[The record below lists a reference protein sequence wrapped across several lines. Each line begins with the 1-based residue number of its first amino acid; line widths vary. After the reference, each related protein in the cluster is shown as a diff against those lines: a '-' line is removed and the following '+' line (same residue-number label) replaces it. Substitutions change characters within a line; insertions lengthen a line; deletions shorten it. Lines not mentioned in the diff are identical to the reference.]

1 MAGKRT
7 GHKNKT
13 AQNKVKNDENN
24 PSFPGLQTAAPAPG
38 SNLAK
43 TNYEERQQDE
53 ITALQAIYADDFV
66 EHKASQS
73 AWKKSEPSFD
83 IRIKASTDEDTALT
97 LSVVLVATYPKS
109 PPLLT
114 FKEHRNLKEA
124 TMFKVQ
130 KYVETQ
136 TKLFVRDEQEMIMS
150 IAEGIRDIL
159 EDAAQAKVAGR
170 ALPTLEEERAAHEA
184 AMARLQQEQKE
195 KEEQKKVEA
204 SKEEERYLGLLVQ
217 QELKRQDE
225 KAKESKRKNR
235 PSHVS
240 FEGPVEDTR
249 ESENER
255 IVFDQLCK
263 LTDNTGNS
271 IIFNA
276 VTGKTEFLRGPITT
290 VYEVRPILPTGQKRP
305 RLALKQVQVHSAG
318 KDQAQFR
325 KQLQALE
332 TQLESMKQL
341 RHQAILEILDYK
353 ISRTANDVTNAMSWN
368 VSVLSP
374 FAEDGSLE
382 KLLRWSGHLDVVR
395 VRSCTV
401 NLLDALGWL
410 HSQGVVHQDI
420 HPGNIMLVTEST
432 GDMIL
437 KLADAGYQ
445 RELHNICT
453 VTKTLTSMRDAKSA
467 YWFPPEIAAASK
479 PQYTQKTDIWDFGL
493 VFLQMILGLDVAQK
507 YHSPVDLMDS
517 LSLSDALE
525 EVVSFFFKS
534 DPKKRPRAF
543 ELSSSEFLATDAP
556 IFVEEMSAVQSITNF
571 GSMPQIIPMRNRSR
585 QNSTTTRGPATSR
598 YKEDFVEEGRLGKG
612 GFGEVVKAR
621 KKLDGQIYAIKKIT
635 SRSQGGLTEVLKEV
649 RLLSQLSHPAVVRYF
664 NTWLEEVYDISD
676 TTDGDTSTDAGGVDF
691 SQDTASQAGFNIEF
705 ATSQGGLDFISSS
718 RHLDADA
725 EVEDDDFEIEFGDND
740 SEAVV
745 DEEEEDEDD
754 DDDEDED
761 DNEESSESE
770 EETEVD
776 ENGQNGNRFVL
787 SGRKRTRRPS
797 YRPFRTVLYISMEY
811 CEKRTLRD
819 LISRNLSKNK
829 TEVWRLFRQILH
841 GLVHIHRLGPLG
853 SL

>member
-1 MAGKRT
+1 MAGKKS
-7 GHKNKT
+7 GQKHKT
-13 AQNKVKNDENN
+13 AQHKVNKDEHNS
-24 PSFPGLQTAAPAPG
+24 SFPGLKPATSTPTSAPAPG
-38 SNLAK
+38 PGDSLAK

-53 ITALQAIYADDFV
+53 ITALRAIYADDFV
-66 EHKASQS
+66 EQKAAQS
-73 AWKKSEPSFD
+73 AWKRSEPSFE
-83 IRIKASTDEDTALT
+83 IRIRASADEETALT
-97 LSVVLVATYPKS
+97 LGVVMVATYPKS
-109 PPLLT
+109 PPLLNL
-114 FKEHRNLKEA
+114 KEHRNLKEA
-124 TMFKVQ
+124 TLFKVQ

-136 TKLFVRDEQEMIMS
+136 TKLFVKDEQEMIMS
-150 IAEGIRDIL
+150 ITEGIRDIL

-170 ALPTLEEERAAHEA
+170 ALPTLEQERAAHEA
-184 AMARLQQEQKE
+184 ALARLVQEQKE
-195 KEEQKKVEA
+195 KEEQKKAEA
-204 SKEEERYLGLLVQ
+204 SKEEERYLGHLVQ

-225 KAKESKRKNR
+225 KVKESKRKNR

-240 FEGPVEDTR
+240 FEAPGDDSR
-249 ESENER
+249 DSESER
-255 IVFDQLCK
+255 IMFDQLCR

-276 VTGKTEFLRGPITT
+276 VTGKTEYVRGPITV
-290 VYEVRPILPTGQKRP
+290 VYEVRPVLPAGQKRP
-305 RLALKQVQVHSAG
+305 RLALKQVQVHSAE
-318 KDQAQFR
+318 KEQAQFK

-332 TQLESMKQL
+332 SQLESMKKL
-341 RHQAILEILDYK
+341 RHQSILELLDYK

-395 VRSCTV
+395 VRSCTL

-420 HPGNIMLVTEST
+420 HPANIILVTEST

-445 RELHNICT
+445 RELHTICT
-453 VTKTLTSMRDAKSA
+453 PTKTSTSMRDAKSA

-507 YHSPVDLMDS
+507 YHSPADLMDS

-525 EVVSFFFKS
+525 ELVSFFFKS

-556 IFVEEMSAVQSITNF
+556 VFVEDTPIVQSSSNF
-571 GSMPQIIPMRNRSR
+571 GSLHQITPVRNRSR
-585 QNSTTTRGPATSR
+585 HNSTTTRGPTTSR

-621 KKLDGQIYAIKKIT
+621 KKLDGQIYAIKKIS

-664 NTWLEEVYDISD
+664 NTWLEEVYDSSD
-676 TTDGDTSTDAGGVDF
+676 TTEGETSTDAGGVDF
-691 SQDTASQAGFNIEF
+691 SQDTISQAGFNIDF
-705 ATSQGGLDFISSS
+705 TASQGGLDFISSS
-718 RHLDADA
+718 RNLAADVEA
-725 EVEDDDFEIEFGDND
+725 ESDDFEIEFEGDSD
-740 SEAVV
+740 AVV
-745 DEEEEDEDD
+745 DEEDDDADEDD
-754 DDDEDED
+754 DDDDEDSFDSDDETEADEDERHG
-761 DNEESSESE
+761 SEL
-770 EETEVD
+770 
-776 ENGQNGNRFVL
+776 VL
-787 SGRKRTRRPS
+787 PERKRMRRPS
-797 YRPFRTVLYISMEY
+797 HRPYRTVLYISMEY
-811 CEKRTLRD
+811 CEKRVGYIFGSGHYRAKD
-819 LISRNLSKNK
+819 IGLI
-829 TEVWRLFRQILH
+829 TF
-841 GLVHIHRLGPLG
+841 
-853 SL
+853 